1 MNKAESPNVDG
12 VITGQNIWLEIWLDS
27 AIVKLDDC
35 KYSISMICSYDI
47 LTRKAYEWHWN
58 MQRERDIAMC

>member
-27 AIVKLDDC
+27 AIVK
-35 KYSISMICSYDI
+35 IVF
-47 LTRKAYEWHWN
+47 
-58 MQRERDIAMC
+58 Q